1 MKNSKKEYAK
11 KNNLPNKLQIG
22 QICLCEKKVWII
34 GGIAGLLAVTVI
46 IVGLVTRKENQEKAY
61 QKVETPYIDLL
72 ISAEIADYISDDEST
87 YGNVYTRTFYLNYND
102 DVLPLW
108 RVDFG
113 DPYAGDWVGILQT
126 EQGDIP
132 VVMTGFAISAE
143 ELAALGEEGSQL
155 YGECMQGYSVM
166 LEGIMSDPRFT
177 SERPLAVGENT
188 EIKLT
193 YWNVTLPSKMKVM
206 ESSEGDNYTA
216 TFSGEVVGEMV
227 LLYRIIIGDEQTGSL
242 LGYYK
247 VDGVKKAVCVESFTL
262 VERESWNEDD
272 YAAAYRMMD
281 TINHVIETIKSSKE
295 FTAEAE

>member
-22 QICLCEKKVWII
+22 QICLCGKKVWII

-72 ISAEIADYISDDEST
+72 IPEEIADYISDDEST

-113 DPYAGDWVGILQT
+113 DPYAGDWVGILHT

-143 ELAALGEEGSQL
+143 EMAALGEAGAKL
-155 YGECMQGYSVM
+155 YGECVQGYSVM
-166 LEGIMSDPRFT
+166 MEGIMSDSRFT
-177 SERPLAVGENT
+177 SEHPLAIGEDT
-188 EIKLT
+188 QIKLM
-193 YWNVTLPSKMKVM
+193 YWDVTVPSKMKVL
-206 ESSEGDNYTA
+206 ESDEDGKYTA
-216 TFSGEVVGEMV
+216 TFSAEVVGEMV
-227 LLYRIIIGDEQTGSL
+227 MLYRITIGSERTGSL
-242 LGYYK
+242 LGYLK
-247 VDGVKKAVCVESFTL
+247 VDGVKKPVCVESFVL
-262 VERESWNEDD
+262 ADRQSWNEDD